1 MTIDYK
7 ALADEAAQYEDQTE
21 TQSGGGD
28 FDREPPA
35 EGVTFGRFIEYIE
48 LGKQKQRPFN
58 GKPKKDADEVR
69 ITFELLHP
77 KKNIREIEV
86 DGNKMQVTDRI
97 SITTTKSLHEKS
109 GYVKL
114 FKTMARGRA
123 EIKHMAQMLNEAFLL
138 TVSHNVKEK
147 DGKKTTY
154 ANLQKDGVY
163 NIAAPVIVDPVAE
176 TTTQIPVGPALS
188 PIRIF
193 LWNQPTKETWKTLFI
208 DGDRT
213 VKKADGTEETVSK
226 NWLQNKILGATNF
239 AGSALEDLLSG
250 SAELEAAIGEPEE
263 EAKPAK
269 TEAQV
274 AAKKAAPTAKAPAA
288 KSAPAASK
296 SAKAAKDKAET
307 KAQESSDPLA
317 ALGL

>member
-21 TQSGGGD
+21 TQSGGD
-28 FDREPPA
+28 FEYTPA
-35 EGVTFGRFIEYIE
+35 PEGVTFGRFIEYIE
-48 LGKQKQRPFN
+48 LGKQKQRAFQ

-69 ITFELLHP
+69 VTFELLHP

-86 DGNKMQVTDRI
+86 DGKKVQVTDRI
-97 SITTTKSLHEKS
+97 SINLTKSLHEKS

-114 FKTMARGRA
+114 FKAMARGRA
-123 EIKHMAQMLNEAFLL
+123 EIKHMAQMLNEPFLL
-138 TVSHNVKEK
+138 EVSHNVKEK

-163 NIAAPVIVDPVAE
+163 NIKAPVIVDPVAE
-176 TTTQIPVGPALS
+176 TTTAIPVGPALS

-193 LWNQPTKETWKTLFI
+193 LWNQPSKETWDTLFI
-208 DGDRT
+208 DGDKT
-213 VKKADGTEETVSK
+213 VKDADGSEKQVSK

-250 SAELEAAIGEPEE
+250 SAELEAAIGEEE
-263 EAKPAK
+263 PEAKPAK
-269 TEAQV
+269 TDEQ
-274 AAKKAAPTAKAPAA
+274 KEKAPAKA
-288 KSAPAASK
+288 TKATATKSD
-296 SAKAAKDKAET
+296 KAAKAKAET
-307 KAQESSDPLA
+307 KAQASADPLA

>member
-7 ALADEAAQYEDQTE
+7 ALAAQAAEMEDQTD
-21 TQSGGGD
+21 TQAGGD
-28 FDREPPA
+28 FEYQVAP
-35 EGVTFGRFIEYIE
+35 EGVTFGRLIEYIE
-48 LGKQKQRPFN
+48 LGQQKQRAYQ

-86 DGNKMQVTDRI
+86 DGKKIQVTDRI
-97 SITTTKSLHEKS
+97 SINTTKSFHEKS

-114 FKTMARGRA
+114 FKAMARGR
-123 EIKHMAQMLNEAFLL
+123 EDIKHMAQMLNEGFLL
-138 TVSHNVKEK
+138 NVSHNVKEK

-163 NIAAPVIVDPVAE
+163 SISAPVVVDPVAE
-176 TTTQIPVGPALS
+176 TTTPIPIGPALS

-193 LWNQPTKETWKTLFI
+193 LWNNPTKETWDTLFI
-208 DGDRT
+208 DGDKT
-213 VKKADGTEETVSK
+213 VKDAEGNEKQVSK

-250 SAELEAAIGEPEE
+250 SAALEAAIGEEE
-263 EAKPAK
+263 PEAKPAK
-269 TEAQV
+269 TDTQ
-274 AAKKAAPTAKAPAA
+274 KAAPKATKSVAA
-288 KSAPAASK
+288 TKSD
-296 SAKAAKDKAET
+296 KAAKAKAET
-307 KAQESSDPLA
+307 KAEASADPLA

>member
-7 ALADEAAQYEDQTE
+7 ALAAQAAEMEDQTD
-21 TQSGGGD
+21 TQAGGE
-28 FDREPPA
+28 FEKQVVP
-35 EGVTFGRFIEYIE
+35 EGVTFGRMIEYIE
-48 LGKQKQRPFN
+48 LGKQKQRAFQ

-69 ITFELLHP
+69 VTFELLHP
-77 KKNIREIEV
+77 KKNIREVEV
-86 DGNKMQVTDRI
+86 DGKTIKVTDRI
-97 SITTTKSLHEKS
+97 SITLTKSLHEKS

-114 FKTMARGRA
+114 FKTMARGR
-123 EIKHMAQMLNEAFLL
+123 EDIKHMAQMLNEGFLL
-138 TVSHNVKEK
+138 TISHNVKEK

-163 NIAAPVIVDPVAE
+163 GIAAPVIVDPVAE
-176 TTTQIPVGPALS
+176 TTTAIPIPAALS

-193 LWNQPTKETWKTLFI
+193 LWNNPTKETWDTLFI
-208 DGDRT
+208 DGDKT
-213 VKKADGTEETVSK
+213 VKEADGTEKQVSK

-263 EAKPAK
+263 EAAPAK
-269 TEAQV
+269 TDTQ
-274 AAKKAAPTAKAPAA
+274 KSSPKAT
-288 KSAPAASK
+288 KSLAASK
-296 SAKAAKDKAET
+296 SDKDAKAKSET
-307 KAQESSDPLA
+307 KAQESADPLA

>member
-7 ALADEAAQYEDQTE
+7 ALAAQAAEMEDQTD
-21 TQSGGGD
+21 TQAGGD
-28 FDREPPA
+28 FEYQVAP
-35 EGVTFGRFIEYIE
+35 EGITFGRMIEYIE
-48 LGKQKQRPFN
+48 LGKQKQRAFQ

-86 DGNKMQVTDRI
+86 DGKKIQVTDRI
-97 SITTTKSLHEKS
+97 SINTTKSLHEKS

-114 FKTMARGRA
+114 FKAMARGR
-123 EIKHMAQMLNEAFLL
+123 EDIKHMAQMLNEAFLL

-176 TTTQIPVGPALS
+176 TTTQIPVPAALS

-193 LWNQPTKETWKTLFI
+193 LWNNPTKETWDTLFI
-208 DGDRT
+208 DGDKT
-213 VKKADGTEETVSK
+213 VKDEDGSEKQVSK
-226 NWLQNKILGATNF
+226 NWLQNRILGATNF

-250 SAELEAAIGEPEE
+250 SAELEAAIGEAEP

-269 TEAQV
+269 TDTQ
-274 AAKKAAPTAKAPAA
+274 KAAPAKKSATASSVKTTAKASSPTP
-288 KSAPAASK
+288 K
-296 SAKAAKDKAET
+296 AKAAPVDE
-307 KAQESSDPLA
+307 DPLA
-317 ALGL
+317 KLGL